1 MGTSEIALEKVQA
14 LLKVDT
20 GSGSLHDHLLRIVRK
35 LSEDKPGDALAQ
47 LETLSRHLKKSTFR
61 GESAPEESKP
71 VSVDEACEELRRRWC
86 GESVSLVRPPSDPT
100 AAPKVLAAVQNF
112 MEDSAMF
119 EWAGVGFGKQ
129 ESFHVAMSLRKL
141 AADTPSLDSLRL
153 WGKILGTGGDYYV
166 AEGVLQAPPPP
177 PLSAPPQPTPP
188 FVLPGTPEYD
198 VEPRGQGAN
207 ACAYWVSKG
216 GSAPWV
222 RLPAARA
229 SHISAARRM
238 QKLMSGDLASAVL
251 SSPWFPG
258 EERHLLRAQI
268 ARISASTVLAVKGW
282 YEVDEETEQKNKIKL
297 AEDPAGS
304 FPGQDELGT
313 QAGWVHASPYLLQT
327 GRSVWPDLDAIGAAD
342 PPVLPEKELNDLMQA
357 RDEKDS
363 EKPILESIE
372 ADLEERK
379 PDDSEA
385 EGSIAWQIKIHGD
398 KGLYNGGEVSHRV
411 TSVRSLIWPGAVA
424 VAQGKR
430 FANLYVGYGLKCGTL
445 VPGDK
450 LSKLPLPL
458 RGTCPFAPLEP
469 EEIMEEPDDLE
480 EYPEPNPQD
489 KDAESDQGDI
499 DADEE

>member
-35 LSEDKPGDALAQ
+35 LSEDKPSDALAQ
-47 LETLSRHLKKSTFR
+47 LETLSRHLKKSSFR
-61 GESAPEESKP
+61 GEKATDESRT
-71 VSVDEACEELRRRWC
+71 VSVDDAAEELRRKWC
-86 GESVSLVRPPSDPT
+86 ADSMTLVRPPSDAT

-112 MEDSAMF
+112 MEDAAMF

-141 AADTPSLDSLRL
+141 AADTPSLESLRV
-153 WGKILGTGGDYYV
+153 WGKLLGTSGDYYV
-166 AEGVLQAPPPP
+166 AEGVLQAPPKAPD
-177 PLSAPPQPTPP
+177 SAPPPAPQP
-188 FVLPGTPEYD
+188 FVLPGSPEYD

-207 ACAYWVSKG
+207 ACAYWVSQG

-229 SHISAARRM
+229 SHIVAARRI
-238 QKLMSGDLASAVL
+238 QKLLTGDLASPVL
-251 SSPWFPG
+251 SAPWFPG

-268 ARISASTVLAVKGW
+268 ARISSSTVLAVKGW
-282 YEVDEETEQKNKIKL
+282 YQPNEDDPRKIEL
-297 AEDPAGS
+297 VEDPTAG
-304 FPGQDELGT
+304 FPAQDDLAT
-313 QAGWVHASPYLLQT
+313 QVGGWCHAAPYLLKT

-342 PPVLPEKELNDLMQA
+342 PPVLPEKELQALTTA
-357 RDEKDS
+357 RDETDS
-363 EKPILESIE
+363 EKPMLEGIE

-379 PDDSEA
+379 PEESDA
-385 EGSIAWQIKIHGD
+385 EGSIAWQIKLHGD

-411 TSVRSLIWPGAVA
+411 TSVRSLIWPGSAT

-458 RGTCPFAPLEP
+458 RGACPFDPQEP
-469 EEIMEEPDDLE
+469 DEIMEEPNDLE
-480 EYPEPNPQD
+480 EYEEPNPQD

-499 DADEE
+499 DPDEE

>member
-1 MGTSEIALEKVQA
+1 MGTSEIAPERVQA

-20 GSGSLHDHLLRIVRK
+20 GNGSLHDHLLRIVRK
-35 LSEDKPGDALAQ
+35 LSEDKPSDALAQ
-47 LETLSRHLKKSTFR
+47 LETLSRHLKKSSFR
-61 GESAPEESKP
+61 GEKAVDQSKA
-71 VSVDEACEELRRRWC
+71 VSVDEAAEELRRKWC
-86 GESVSLVRPPSDPT
+86 ADSMTLVRPPSDPT
-100 AAPKVLAAVQNF
+100 SAPKVLAAVQNF
-112 MEDSAMF
+112 MEDAAMF

-141 AADTPSLDSLRL
+141 AADTPSLDSLRV
-153 WGKILGTGGDYYV
+153 WGKLLGTSGDYYV

-177 PLSAPPQPTPP
+177 PASAPPQPQQP
-188 FVLPGTPEYD
+188 FVLPGSPEYD

-216 GSAPWV
+216 GSSPWI

-229 SHISAARRM
+229 SHIVAARRM
-238 QKLMSGDLASAVL
+238 QKLLTGDLASPVL

-268 ARISASTVLAVKGW
+268 ARITSSTVLAVSGW
-282 YEVDEETEQKNKIKL
+282 YQTDDESEQKNKLKL
-297 AEDPAGS
+297 SDDPLGS

-313 QAGWVHASPYLLQT
+313 QAGWVHATPYLLQT
-327 GRSVWPDLDAIGAAD
+327 GRSVWPDLEAIGAAD
-342 PPVLPEKELNDLMQA
+342 PPVLSEKELADLDA
-357 RDEKDS
+357 EKNEKDPEKDPLQGITEDLS
-363 EKPILESIE
+363 ER
-372 ADLEERK
+372 A
-379 PDDSEA
+379 PDDA

-411 TSVRSLIWPGAVA
+411 TSVRSLIWPGAVT

-430 FANLYVGYGLKCGTL
+430 FANIYVGYGLKCGTL

-450 LSKLPLPL
+450 LSNLPLPL

-469 EEIMEEPDDLE
+469 DEIMEEPNDLE
-480 EYPEPNPQD
+480 EYEEPNPQD

-499 DADEE
+499 DPDEE